1 MALLNS
7 GIDVSEEEIDSL
19 LFKNRF
25 NTTMIRMISNYASK
39 NKKGTNL
46 LTTYRLGVT
55 SNGTAEMK
63 AFETLRV
70 FLYERSIHK

>member
-1 MALLNS
+1 MYQKKKLTAF
-7 GIDVSEEEIDSL
+7 

-63 AFETLRV
+63 AFERFES